1 MRVRNKEL
9 RNRWKRKK
17 DRIKVL
23 VKEAIAGGKPAKAAK
38 ATKAAAPKPAPVKKE
53 VKPKAEA
60 AAKKPARAKKVVE
73 AAAEAPAE

>member
-23 VKEAIAGGKPAKAAK
+23 VKEAIAGGKAPKAP
-38 ATKAAAPKPAPVKKE
+38 KAAAPKPAPVKKE
-53 VKPKAEA
+53 AKPKAEG
-60 AAKKPARAKKVVE
+60 AAKKPARAKKT
-73 AAAEAPAE
+73 AEAPAEAPAE